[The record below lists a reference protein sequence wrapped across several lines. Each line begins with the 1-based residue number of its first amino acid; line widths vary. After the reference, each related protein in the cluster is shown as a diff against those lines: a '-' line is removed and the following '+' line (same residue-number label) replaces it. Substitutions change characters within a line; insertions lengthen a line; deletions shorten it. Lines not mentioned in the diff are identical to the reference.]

1 MARTIGYCGKLGVDY
16 ELCTEVINNLSSAIE
31 SAKEDKSNLEKA
43 SSLAGGCDG
52 ISDAIP
58 SAIKVIDN
66 RIERMNSFKDTF
78 EKYIEKI
85 KSFDNE
91 FASGFSLSS
100 WQMQFKAIGNLL
112 GYSVDYAQKLGKLNS
127 LKKKYTFYKIMRDCY
142 GFSNEDAELI
152 LKAYEASMSNT
163 SYLTKQEILAMMNS
177 GLGKYELTD
186 TDRIRDFLTNLCSLS
201 VYNNFQWSL
210 VANSP
215 SADEAKEYFKGIGL
229 NDDEITRLTNI
240 IEHQHNP
247 DTPGKK
253 DFAHEMVEIA
263 AYLNE
268 YGSLGRLVIDAGAF
282 GQTDQMA
289 SMKGDIWSGSMS
301 DSDMISNIDSM
312 NLFNRALKN
321 KDTDFLDLFVD
332 YNKSVLDGKINRA
345 EEYCANYGD
354 GDVEKGKQKI
364 KDIMESWTPVAEYDT
379 GKPKITIKYVL
390 DQFKK
395 GLALNAYMTS
405 DPSLNYTHD
414 QVEDILNDMNK
425 DNKNYK
431 EDITDINNLIEDAKK
446 QLYEYLEIN

>member
-1 MARTIGYCGKLGVDY
+1 MARAIGYCGTLGADY
-16 ELCTEVINNLSSAIE
+16 ELCEEVIKELSNAIE
-31 SAKEDKSNLEKA
+31 SAKQDKSDLEKA
-43 SSLAGGCDG
+43 FGFAEGCDG
-52 ISDAIP
+52 IGDAIP
-58 SAIKVIDN
+58 SAIKIVDD
-66 RIERMNSFKDTF
+66 RIERMTSFKDTF

-91 FASGFSLSS
+91 FASGFSFSS
-100 WQMQFKAIGNLL
+100 LNVTLRAVGNLT
-112 GYSVDYAQKLGKLNS
+112 GCNFEYAAQIGKLN
-127 LKKKYTFYKIMRDCY
+127 KMTKKYTFYKIMRDCY
-142 GFSNEDAELI
+142 GFSNDDAQLI
-152 LKAYEASMSNT
+152 LTAYDAAMSNT
-163 SYLTKQEILAMMNS
+163 SYLTNEETLAMMNS
-177 GLGKYELTD
+177 QLGKYELTD

-201 VYNNFQWSL
+201 VYNNFQWNL
-210 VANSP
+210 VASSP
-215 SADEAKEYFKGIGL
+215 SADEAKKYFKGIGL

-240 IEHQHNP
+240 IEHQHTP

-268 YGSLGRLVIDAGAF
+268 YGSLGRLVIDAGSF

-345 EEYCANYGD
+345 EEYCANYGG
-354 GDVEKGKQKI
+354 GDVEKGKQRI
-364 KDIMESWTPVAEYDT
+364 KDITESWTPVAEYDT
-379 GKPKITIKYVL
+379 GRPQITIQYVI

-395 GLALNAYMTS
+395 GLALDAYMKS
-405 DPSLNYTHD
+405 DPGLNYTHD
-414 QVEDILNDMNK
+414 QVEDIVNDMNK
-425 DNKNYK
+425 DTKNYK
-431 EDITDINNLIEDAKK
+431 DDITDMNNQIEGAKK